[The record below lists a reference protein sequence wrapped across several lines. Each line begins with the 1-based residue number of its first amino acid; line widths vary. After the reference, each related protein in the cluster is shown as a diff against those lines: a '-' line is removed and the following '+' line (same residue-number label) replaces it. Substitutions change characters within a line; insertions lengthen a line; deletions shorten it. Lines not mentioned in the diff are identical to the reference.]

1 MDAFKAEIDAFGGQI
16 IPVVSLQRVKFEPY
30 MTIASLILAI
40 VTYRVCVVIYRL
52 YFHRLAGFPGPRLAA
67 SSTLYR
73 AYYQCWKDGLMLEK
87 ETELHKIYGRVS
99 PAAGLNS

>member
-1 MDAFKAEIDAFGGQI
+1 MDAFKAEIDAFGDQV
-16 IPVVSLQRVKFEPY
+16 IPLVSLQRIKSEPY
-30 MTIASLILAI
+30 MTIVSLILAL
-40 VTYRVCVVIYRL
+40 VTYRVYVVIYRL

-87 ETELHKIYGRVS
+87 ETELHKNYGGVS
-99 PAAGLNS
+99 SDVALNS